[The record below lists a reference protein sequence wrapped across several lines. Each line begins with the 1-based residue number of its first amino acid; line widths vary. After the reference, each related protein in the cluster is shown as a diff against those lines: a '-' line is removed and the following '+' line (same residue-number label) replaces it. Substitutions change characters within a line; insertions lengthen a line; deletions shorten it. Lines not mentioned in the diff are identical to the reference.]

1 MALRLSTG
9 DAISTTSLYSSSSST
24 STCIGDET
32 INRLVQDASFSV
44 EQKIQALKTLQI
56 VIKNLLDPVKSQ
68 HVKYRTLKLD
78 NVKLQERLLYIPYI
92 QTDVLERQLGFVPSN
107 SSSSTITDGG
117 ENNNEQEAILVV
129 HQINVDAT
137 NQVQKAIMTSL
148 QQLGDCDDDDVGNVM
163 TSNNKNNNN
172 SNKKLKLVVAGDNT
186 KNNNDGTPVIVVGME
201 KLSEKQKARR
211 LQEKQEQ
218 EKEDA
223 KQERQRNLALFK
235 QDCMVREMDPNWK
248 PGLSAACAKSGS
260 SISTFRDKY
269 GES

>member
-92 QTDVLERQLGFVPSN
+92 QTDVLERHLGFVPSN

-148 QQLGDCDDDDVGNVM
+148 QQLGDCDDAVGNVM
-163 TSNNKNNNN
+163 TSNNNSS

-211 LQEKQEQ
+211 LLQEKQEQ
-218 EKEDA
+218 EKQQDA
-223 KQERQRNLALFK
+223 KQERQRTLALFK